1 MHFSI
6 VIKGWDQV
14 MTRIRQ
20 HKPAWLIT
28 RCFLAGAL
36 TASLLAGCTAKP
48 EEQKTEEPKTEEQV
62 SLKPT
67 TRSNFLSAASAQN
80 EAREASKT
88 SITNLLNGFSQRVFE
103 AQLGLIRAGISP
115 GSIDGLLG
123 AQTRTA
129 IRAFQDQEEL

>member
-14 MTRIRQ
+14 MSSIRQ

-28 RCFLAGAL
+28 HCFLAGMTL
-36 TASLLAGCTAKP
+36 IASLLAGCTAKP

-88 SITNLLNGFSQRVFE
+88 AITNLLNGFSQRVFE

-123 AQTRTA
+123 APTRT
-129 IRAFQDQEEL
+129 